1 MADSLEELKRK
12 IKSADDLRSVVHTL
26 KVLSAISVVEYE
38 RAVES
43 LEAYYQSLNLAL
55 YLYLHH
61 QENLLW
67 RNYRDTGQGT
77 CMLIF
82 GSDQGLAGQFD
93 EIIASVAS
101 EYLKQITGAR
111 HIWAIGE
118 RIQMKLEDM
127 KLKVD
132 ECFNLPHTVPGIT
145 TFIGDILLKIDLL
158 RDTKRF
164 SHFLI
169 FYNRLKPHKGFETVN
184 QYLLP
189 LDDTWR
195 SSFERQKWPGKNL
208 PEIIGENP
216 DTFEALIREYLFISL
231 FRSCAESLAS
241 EHSYRLAAMQRA
253 EKNIDE
259 RSHNLQSNYD
269 RLRQN
274 KIDEEL
280 FDVMEGFEVLK
291 KNFQE

>member
-1 MADSLEELKRK
+1 MANSLEELKHK
-12 IKSADDLRSVVHTL
+12 IKSSDDLRSVVHTL
-26 KVLSAISVVEYE
+26 RVLSTISVVEYE
-38 RAVES
+38 RAVQS
-43 LEAYYQSLNLAL
+43 LESYYQSLDLAL

-61 QENLLW
+61 LENLSW
-67 RNYRDTGQGT
+67 RNYRNAEYGT
-77 CMLIF
+77 CILVF
-82 GSDQGLAGQFD
+82 GSDQGLAGQFN
-93 EIIASVAS
+93 EMIASVAA
-101 EYLKQITGAR
+101 EYLKQITGTR
-111 HIWAIGE
+111 YIWAIGE
-118 RIQMKLEDM
+118 RMQMKLEEL

-132 ECFNLPHTVPGIT
+132 ECFNLPNTVPGIT

-169 FYNRLKPHKGFETVN
+169 FYNRLKPDKGFGTVN

-189 LDDTWR
+189 LDNTWR
-195 SSFERQKWPGKNL
+195 SSFEHRVWPGKNL

-259 RSHNLQSNYD
+259 LSHNLQSDYEH
-269 RLRQN
+269 LRQN

-280 FDVMEGFEVLK
+280 FDVVEGFEVLN
-291 KNFQE
+291 KNF